1 MRWPRAWRP
10 QLVLGTVSTVCD
22 CLKSHCPA
30 LDPGSLPRA
39 WKGVSSH
46 RLLSLPVVPSTPF
59 FLVFS
64 FFLPPPRV
72 VSLQEFQ
79 REFPLGLVVQ
89 LMGHLLPWCPALP
102 ACAGWSQ
109 VGVQG
114 LYLRGVSRFHIFGWT
129 RSLRSSASYPDALF
143 LLLDDRF
150 KGEMF
155 KLENRYLI
163 QPTQTTLG
171 FSSPQCSVFC
181 LWRPEPVM
189 RYFKYRCSVAN
200 PLGWSYNSP
209 SVSQL
214 LRTRPWWL
222 RR

>member
-1 MRWPRAWRP
+1 MPGIGPWVIAKGMKGGLFPSIALLAR
-10 QLVLGTVSTVCD
+10 
-22 CLKSHCPA
+22 CPFN
-30 LDPGSLPRA
+30 SL
-39 WKGVSSH
+39 
-46 RLLSLPVVPSTPF
+46 L

-64 FFLPPPRV
+64 FFLPPPGV

-143 LLLDDRF
+143 LLLDDCF

-155 KLENRYLI
+155 KLENQYLI

-181 LWRPEPVM
+181 L
-189 RYFKYRCSVAN
+189 
-200 PLGWSYNSP
+200 
-209 SVSQL
+209 
-214 LRTRPWWL
+214 
-222 RR
+222 